1 MIFILLLFFFNSVWS
16 LENCLQGN
24 DFLQGIKNII
34 SNDQNLPR
42 DEIDYKPFVG
52 SFTNLNP
59 NDDLKN
65 VSYCLTDNACG
76 HFEAYSQKNIPLYLL
91 NCNLFCFINQKSK
104 KFVES
109 KIYSIDYPPKI
120 YLNCGWETCG

>member
-1 MIFILLLFFFNSVWS
+1 MILILLLFFFYTAWS

-24 DFLQGIKNII
+24 DFLNGIKNII
-34 SNDQNLPR
+34 GNDQNLPK

-59 NDDLKN
+59 NNNLKN

-76 HFEAYSQKNIPLYLL
+76 HFEAYNEKDIPLYLL
-91 NCNLFCFINQKSK
+91 NCNHFCFINQESK

-109 KIYSIDYPPKI
+109 KIYSIDNPPKI